1 MLQCNAK
8 FGCRKCRKY
17 FEKAQVSSK
26 YKNKLIE
33 GRLIKEQSKE
43 LNTLT
48 VYRHHLKPSHL
59 AVDNFII
66 RAAKSTLGKQFA
78 QCEKKANEKLNN
90 KYAIT
95 GDMMKVV
102 YFELKVNI
110 PIYHHRKLITLLES
124 LGVNM
129 GFHHYDTRG
138 AWRIAD
144 HITDQMHLELLK
156 FLKADTSPL
165 SLVVDSATDPSQN
178 HFLCVFIQTLH
189 QDKPKVFMYR
199 VPGLGSDETA
209 AGLMQ
214 SLEDVFEEDGITAI
228 IKKRLI
234 AFVADGASVNLG
246 KVDQI

>member
-1 MLQCNAK
+1 M
-8 FGCRKCRKY
+8 
-17 FEKAQVSSK
+17 
-26 YKNKLIE
+26 
-33 GRLIKEQSKE
+33 
-43 LNTLT
+43 
-48 VYRHHLKPSHL
+48 KPSHL

-95 GDMMKVV
+95 GDMMEVV

-124 LGVNM
+124 SGVNM

-165 SLVVDSATDPSQN
+165 SL
-178 HFLCVFIQTLH
+178 
-189 QDKPKVFMYR
+189 R
-199 VPGLGSDETA
+199 G
-209 AGLMQ
+209 
-214 SLEDVFEEDGITAI
+214 
-228 IKKRLI
+228 
-234 AFVADGASVNLG
+234 
-246 KVDQI
+246 